1 MRFAA
6 WLNLQS
12 ADDFAHSPF
21 MKRRQS
27 SFAPSLGASVPLLL
41 PLPLPLSLPAPLPP
55 LSLCL
60 LPDSLSAFSF
70 LAALSSPSS

>member
-21 MKRRQS
+21 MKRMQS

-41 PLPLPLSLPAPLPP
+41 PLPFSLPAPLPP

-60 LPDSLSAFSF
+60 LPDSLSFFTS